1 MEADG
6 QMSVKMPK
14 TMIET
19 NEEYGA
25 GRVEPEKEKNPNLEM
40 MLIDDFNMDLLTPED
55 EASRKR
61 KPSEMEADGQ
71 MSANMSKTM
80 IETYQQFCAGRVEPE
95 KEKNPPQENE
105 GLRLQ
110 NHEKDSHQVEPEKEK
125 NPQQENEGLLVQ
137 NQENVGEEVEEYVD
151 RSAFN
156 ERLYTRQY
164 KHRGSNDI
172 LQAGQQY
179 KVRIMRLLDHYMKK
193 NGSVTFFMVYQCKL
207 MKYNLEDDT
216 VVYTEVYFYSR
227 NRRLISIQEFEE
239 NYQNAIDT
247 INGKLG
253 DYMGESSGWQIDSIN
268 AVNLNIAKYNAIRGA
283 SYIPTPSAIEV
294 KKAVVNVRNND
305 MLCFA
310 YSILAFKFPHKNNT
324 SRVSTYKKHLDKLN
338 YKDVEMPMAVDDID
352 RFEKK
357 NGLVINV
364 YSCNEDGREIC
375 PRRISKR
382 RSNDAIN
389 LL

>member
-1 MEADG
+1 
-6 QMSVKMPK
+6 
-14 TMIET
+14 
-19 NEEYGA
+19 
-25 GRVEPEKEKNPNLEM
+25 M

-61 KPSEMEADGQ
+61 KSSEMEAEGQ

-80 IETYQQFCAGRVEPE
+80 IETNQQFGAGRVEPE

-105 GLRLQ
+105 DLLVQ
-110 NHEKDSHQVEPEKEK
+110 NQEKDSHQVEPEKEK
-125 NPQQENEGLLVQ
+125 NPPQENEGLLVQ

-207 MKYNLEDDT
+207 MKYNLDDDT
-216 VVYTEVYFYSR
+216 VVYTEVNFHSR
-227 NRRLISIQEFEE
+227 NRRLITIQEFESE
-239 NYQNAIDT
+239 YQNAIDK

-253 DYMGESSGWQIDSIN
+253 DYMSESSGWQIDSIN
-268 AVNLNIAKYNAIRGA
+268 AVNLNIAKYDAIQGGTH
-283 SYIPTPSAIEV
+283 IPTPSAIQV
-294 KKAVVNVRNND
+294 KKAVVNIQNFHD
-305 MLCFA
+305 KLCFL
-310 YSILAFKFPHKNNT
+310 YSILAFMFPPATNPQ
-324 SRVSTYKKHLDKLN
+324 RVSKYKEYLDKLN
-338 YKDVEMPMAVDDID
+338 YKDFEMPMAVHDND

-375 PRRISKR
+375 PKRISKR